1 MLSINLG
8 LLYALNSDPSLIAP
22 PFWPDFG
29 SNIIFEISE
38 NLSIEQYDSP
48 DSKYKANLYF
58 NMEPLSIEI
67 TENKIDLNNQSTY
80 KSSISLS
87 VLRNIFMK
95 FYHKSQKFSARYF
108 NIIAIITSFN
118 T

>member
-8 LLYALNSDPSLIAP
+8 LLYALNPDPSLIAP

-29 SNIIFEISE
+29 SNIIFEITE
-38 NLSIEQYDSP
+38 NLNIEQNDSP
-48 DSKYKANLYF
+48 EYKANLYF

-80 KSSISLS
+80 MSSISLS
-87 VLRNIFMK
+87 GLRNIFMK
-95 FYHKSQKFSARYF
+95 FYHKSQKFSD
-108 NIIAIITSFN
+108 T
-118 T
+118 